1 MKLTPTLIL
10 VFLLISILPI
20 LLISGIIFQTSR
32 GVIEKEVVNHL
43 VSTNLLKST
52 EIGKWIHQ
60 ATAML
65 EFMGG
70 QPHLRHDA
78 LNMLRRRAGGGDG
91 GADYQSIYRRIL
103 NDCLTPGITVG
114 DFIELMIVDVTDG
127 RVIISNDSRQEG
139 KFFWDKPFFQAGRK
153 ATFIQNIYYSMA
165 LRQPA
170 MTIATPLVDDAGQT
184 RAVLAGHVDLSKLSD
199 IMEQRTGQTE
209 TEDTYLVNTFN
220 FFVTEPRFTSGVALK
235 KSIHTHGVTAALAH
249 GEGVDS
255 YTDYRGTTVIGAYKW
270 LPEWQLCILTEIDQ
284 AEALAPIEDLKTMIV
299 GAVIGVTLC
308 AMLIGWISAVAITT
322 PVKQLVAATEA
333 VGRGDMDFRLNFGGK
348 NEIAFLARSFEKMT
362 DQLKTTLVS
371 KDVLLKEIEERKQ
384 IESRLKTVMADLK
397 RSNSEL
403 EQFAYVAS
411 HDLQEPLRM
420 VSSYTQLLAERYQD
434 KLDEKAGKFIHY
446 AVDGAARM
454 QKLINDLLAFSRIT
468 TRGGSFEFVSSETV
482 LNAAL
487 QNLWMTLQ
495 TTGAMVTHSQLPQ
508 VRTDESQLT
517 QVFQNL
523 IGNAI
528 KFRSGDVA
536 HAHVAATCQ
545 NNHWV
550 FSIKDN
556 GIGIEDKYKK
566 KIFVIFQRL
575 HTREEYPGTG
585 IGLALC
591 KRIVER
597 HGGNIWFESRPGQG
611 TTFFFSLPKG
621 ESKPGVTIGDNNDV
635 RST

>member
-1 MKLTPTLIL
+1 MKLTPKLIL

-20 LLISGIIFQTSR
+20 LLISEIIFRTSR
-32 GVIEKEVVNHL
+32 NVIEKEVVNHL

-52 EIGKWIHQ
+52 EIGQWVHQ

-65 EFMGG
+65 EFMAG
-70 QPHLRHDA
+70 QPHFRHGVLDV
-78 LNMLRRRAGGGDG
+78 LQRQTSGDDK

-103 NDCLTPGITVG
+103 DDYLKPGISVG
-114 DFIELMIVDVTDG
+114 DFIELMIVNVADG

-139 KFFWDKPFFQAGRK
+139 KIFWDQPFFQEGRQ
-153 ATFIQNIYYSMA
+153 ATFVQNIYYSMA

-170 MTIATPLVDDAGQT
+170 MTIATPLKDDAGQP
-184 RAVLAGHVDLSKLSD
+184 RAVLSGYVDLARLSA
-199 IMEQRTGQTE
+199 IMEQRTNQTG

-220 FFVTEPRFTSGVALK
+220 FFVTEPRFETGAALK
-235 KSIHTHGVTAALAH
+235 KSIHTLGVTKALAR
-249 GEGVDS
+249 GEGVAS
-255 YTDYRGTTVIGAYKW
+255 YPDYRGKVVIGAYKW

-284 AEALAPIEDLKTMIV
+284 TEAFASIATLKTTIV
-299 GAVIGVTLC
+299 GATICFTLFV
-308 AMLIGWISAVAITT
+308 MLIGWLSAVAITT

-333 VGRGDMDFRLNFGGK
+333 VGRGDLDFRLNLGGK
-348 NEIAFLARSFEKMT
+348 HEIAFLARSFEKMT
-362 DQLKTTLVS
+362 ERLKSTLVS
-371 KDVLLKEIEERKQ
+371 KDALIREIEERKQ
-384 IESRLKTVMADLK
+384 IESKLKKVLTDLK
-397 RSNSEL
+397 RSNNEL

-434 KLDEKAGKFIHY
+434 KLDEKAAKFIHY

-468 TRGGSFEFVSSETV
+468 TRGGAIEVVSSENV
-482 LNAAL
+482 LDAAL
-487 QNLWMTLQ
+487 QNLRMMLQ
-495 TTGAMVTHSQLPQ
+495 TTGAMVTHSQLPR
-508 VRTDESQLT
+508 VRADESQLT

-528 KFRSGDVA
+528 KFRSGDMA
-536 HAHVAATCQ
+536 HVHVAAARQ
-545 NNHWV
+545 NSHWL

-575 HTREEYPGTG
+575 HTRDEYPGTG

-597 HGGNIWFESRPGQG
+597 HGGTIWFTSEPGRG
-611 TTFFFSLPKG
+611 TTFFFSLPTEK
-621 ESKPGVTIGDNNDV
+621 SKVNCEI
-635 RST
+635 